1 LTVSNEELE
10 AEYQKMSESIDK
22 TVEEIR
28 EIYNQNKNGLEFFK
42 HAMMEKKAVQ
52 MILDASTIEEVEA
65 KAETSEED
73 SNKIE
78 D

>member
-1 LTVSNEELE
+1 
-10 AEYQKMSESIDK
+10 
-22 TVEEIR
+22 
-28 EIYNQNKNGLEFFK
+28 
-42 HAMMEKKAVQ
+42 MMEKKAVQ